1 MSSFNFDSL
10 VDALNKSGSDDDE
23 ELSSLDFKSLKKD
36 TKKKRPNG
44 QKSGKKSI
52 VRSRF
57 QHFKSPT
64 PKKGGKKVDMTEQK
78 KCCKCR
84 YVKVKGKLYKVKG
97 SYSHCSYEMDNCCK
111 DKKTIV
117 KQKKKKKRKRKKKK
131 SKRKTTRR

>member
-10 VDALNKSGSDDDE
+10 VESLNKSSSED

-36 TKKKRPNG
+36 SKKKRPKG
-44 QKSGKKSI
+44 RRGLEGPKKSI
-52 VRSRF
+52 GKGPR
-57 QHFKSPT
+57 KSI
-64 PKKGGKKVDMTEQK
+64 GKQK

-84 YVKVKGKLYKVKG
+84 YVKVKEKLYKVRG

-117 KQKKKKKRKRKKKK
+117 KKKKKKKKKK
-131 SKRKTTRR
+131 SKRKTARR